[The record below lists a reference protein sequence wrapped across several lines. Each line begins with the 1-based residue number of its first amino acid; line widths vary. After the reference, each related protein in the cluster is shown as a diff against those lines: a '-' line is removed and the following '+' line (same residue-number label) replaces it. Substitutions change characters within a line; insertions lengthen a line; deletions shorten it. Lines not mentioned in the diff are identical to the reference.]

1 MLGKKQFSLA
11 KALTNTG
18 PGEEVFTIQHTKEQ
32 FRSKEYPFVTFR
44 LPHPRWRR
52 TGDNVQILF
61 FSDIFR
67 SKVRQSFKLWLLFF

>member
-1 MLGKKQFSLA
+1 VYFANMPMLGKKQFSLA

-52 TGDNVQILF
+52 TGDNVQYFYF
-61 FSDIFR
+61 FRYLPI
-67 SKVRQSFKLWLLFF
+67 KGKTII